1 MPVTQGRLFSATLH
15 TPIYG
20 EGAADEWVPLWV
32 VGGQEQPCVFEGH
45 NHQGG
50 NCLISVQL
58 GLRFLGNFP
67 LVPSYWYPHGTSRT
81 GLANTRISFIGQSSA
96 SF

>member
-1 MPVTQGRLFSATLH
+1 MPMTQGPLFSATLH
-15 TPIYG
+15 TPIY
-20 EGAADEWVPLWV
+20 AAGEWVPLWV

-67 LVPSYWYPHGTSRT
+67 LVPSYWYPHGTSWT
-81 GLANTRISFIGQSSA
+81 GLANTRISFIGQSSV